1 MVAIS
6 KPSGVREKL
15 PSRQY
20 GLVCGLQFER
30 FHSREMALIP
40 GVANPLFRL
49 FPDSQIAWAGPWLI
63 DIEKGHELY
72 SLLSSL
78 EQHAPAVSWIR
89 STVDFEKLTQSLAS
103 QLHVA
108 LESGEQGLLRFYDP
122 RVLRKIP
129 EILTAEQF
137 SDFTRGIDS
146 WLFDMDGK
154 RYDVIRMER

>member
-1 MVAIS
+1 MIALS
-6 KPSGVREKL
+6 KSSDVRVKL
-15 PSRQY
+15 SSRQY

-30 FHSREMALIP
+30 FHSREMAFIS

-63 DIEKGHELY
+63 DIEKGQEFY
-72 SLLSSL
+72 PLLSSL

-89 STVDFEKLTQSLAS
+89 STIDFEKLTHSLAS
-103 QLHVA
+103 QLHFS

-129 EILTAEQF
+129 EILTTEQF

-154 RYDVIRMER
+154 QYDVIRMEK